1 MIGLDSVFVNR
12 VACGSSHSVAWC
24 LPQSTVEE
32 DKKEPVPF
40 SSTKDPLGSNG
51 LGIYDQEP
59 LAPHLPGTTKSS
71 KQSLSTILLSLE
83 SNSARQVALSHVLN
97 AMSIIQARQCIQAAL
112 ACHSQIVNYSEKCG
126 DNEHY
131 FKELES
137 LHNPN
142 NQLNNPDVIAKGG
155 GEGPVDPSTLALVD
169 ASPDSESLP
178 PLPAGPF
185 AAFQSLTGSVSL
197 SASISSCNAATQKQ
211 SKLSASAM
219 SVMAATMTHQD
230 EVINENGVAG
240 LDEFTSLLGELEAKG
255 LLELLKLSVAGR
267 TGSVST
273 SQTIANTLIAL
284 GTNSSV
290 IGSMILETCI
300 TELEDL
306 CTSRHFLGKMPKPVV
321 QETSHPYI
329 DDITLVGE
337 LTEKTDDVAHVMFFK
352 RRRNQYFLQ
361 FQVM

>member
-24 LPQSTVEE
+24 LPQSTVDE

-59 LAPHLPGTTKSS
+59 QVPHLSGTSKTP

-83 SNSARQVALSHVLN
+83 TNSARQVALSHVLN
-97 AMSIIQARQCIQAAL
+97 AMSIIQARHCIQAAL
-112 ACHSQIVNYSEKCG
+112 ACHSQIVNFSEKCG
-126 DNEHY
+126 DNETY

-142 NQLNNPDVIAKGG
+142 NQLNNQEVIAKGG
-155 GEGPVDPSTLALVD
+155 GEGPVDLSALALVD
-169 ASPDSESLP
+169 PSPDSESLP

-197 SASISSCNAATQKQ
+197 SASLSSCNATQKQ

-240 LDEFTSLLGELEAKG
+240 LDEFTSLLGESEAKG

-267 TGSVST
+267 TGSNSAST

-329 DDITLVGE
+329 DDITLVGKFTKMP
-337 LTEKTDDVAHVMFFK
+337 LHGVGCMLFK
-352 RRRNQYFLQ
+352 S
-361 FQVM
+361 FQR

>member
-1 MIGLDSVFVNR
+1 MFAQGSGTTSVNKKPVAVIGLDSVFVNR
-12 VACGSSHSVAWC
+12 VACGSSHSIAWC

-32 DKKEPVPF
+32 DKKEPLPF
-40 SSTKDPLGSNG
+40 SSTKDPLGSTG
-51 LGIYDQEP
+51 LGIYDDQEP
-59 LAPHLPGTTKSS
+59 QVNHQSGTSKTP
-71 KQSLSTILLSLE
+71 KQSLSAILLSLE

-97 AMSIIQARQCIQAAL
+97 AMSILQARKCIQAAL
-112 ACHSQIVNYSEKCG
+112 ACHSQVANYSEKSG
-126 DNEHY
+126 DNERADEY
-131 FKELES
+131 FKELET
-137 LHNPN
+137 LHNH
-142 NQLNNPDVIAKGG
+142 NNPSNQEVIAKGG
-155 GEGPVDPSTLALVD
+155 GEGPAERVDPATLALVD

-197 SASISSCNAATQKQ
+197 SASISSCNAAQKQ
-211 SKLSASAM
+211 SKLSM

-240 LDEFTSLLGELEAKG
+240 LDEFTSLLGESEAKG

-267 TGSVST
+267 TGSGNT

-284 GTNSSV
+284 GTNSSA

-329 DDITLVGE
+329 DDITLVGKFSPHKS
-337 LTEKTDDVAHVMFFK
+337 LV
-352 RRRNQYFLQ
+352 
-361 FQVM
+361 

>member
-1 MIGLDSVFVNR
+1 MVGLDSVFVNR

-32 DKKEPVPF
+32 DKKEAVPF

-51 LGIYDQEP
+51 LGIYDLEP
-59 LAPHLPGTTKSS
+59 QTPYLSGSS
-71 KQSLSTILLSLE
+71 KIPKQSLSTILLSLE

-97 AMSIIQARQCIQAAL
+97 AMSIIQARQCIVAAL
-112 ACHSQIVNYSEKCG
+112 ACHSQLVNYSEKCG
-126 DNEHY
+126 DGENY

-137 LHNPN
+137 LHNPT
-142 NQLNNPDVIAKGG
+142 NQLNNQEVIAKGG

-178 PLPAGPF
+178 PIPAAGPF
-185 AAFQSLTGSVSL
+185 AAFHSLTGSVSL
-197 SASISSCNAATQKQ
+197 SASISSCNATQKQ

-240 LDEFTSLLGELEAKG
+240 LDEFTSLLGESEAKS

-267 TGSVST
+267 TGSAST

-290 IGSMILETCI
+290 VGSMILETCI

-329 DDITLVGE
+329 DDVTLVGKF
-337 LTEKTDDVAHVMFFK
+337 TMSCSSQNITFFY
-352 RRRNQYFLQ
+352 YFRSCKNTWC
-361 FQVM
+361 

>member
-1 MIGLDSVFVNR
+1 M
-12 VACGSSHSVAWC
+12 AWC

-40 SSTKDPLGSNG
+40 SSTKDPLGSTS

-59 LAPHLPGTTKSS
+59 QTAHLPGTSKAA
-71 KQSLSTILLSLE
+71 KQSLSTIVLSLE

-112 ACHSQIVNYSEKCG
+112 ACHSQIGNYTEKCG
-126 DNEHY
+126 ENENY

-142 NQLNNPDVIAKGG
+142 NQLNNQEQIIAKGG
-155 GEGPVDPSTLALVD
+155 GEGPAERNDPLVD

-178 PLPAGPF
+178 PLPVGPF

-197 SASISSCNAATQKQ
+197 SASISSCNATQKQ

-240 LDEFTSLLGELEAKG
+240 LDEFTSLLGENEAKG

-267 TGSVST
+267 TGSGNT

-284 GTNSSV
+284 GSNSSV
-290 IGSMILETCI
+290 IGGMVLETCI

-306 CTSRHFLGKMPKPVV
+306 CTSRHFLGKMPKPVI

-329 DDITLVGE
+329 DDITLVG
-337 LTEKTDDVAHVMFFK
+337 KCDNDPHV
-352 RRRNQYFLQ
+352 RYT
-361 FQVM
+361 